1 MHIRKTWRATQI
13 WSVFLLKE
21 QKDCQKKHSQKNP
34 PPGSEWANVSQNV
47 FSIEELQFFRWNSAC
62 TLWFWCLAWGFTKA
76 YVRLQCF
83 YFDWHMLLTN
93 QETVGRATGACH
105 PHQIGLCVITSS
117 VYEVQQVF
125 QEDTSCAKPPWEIPH
140 NPFFA
145 PPCEQDFEE
154 HWRKPRGLK
163 VKRQARLENI
173 RKKHL
178 CSAQSILVG

>member
-13 WSVFLLKE
+13 WSVFYWKSRKTARKSTLK
-21 QKDCQKKHSQKNP
+21 K
-34 PPGSEWANVSQNV
+34 
-47 FSIEELQFFRWNSAC
+47 I
-62 TLWFWCLAWGFTKA
+62 
-76 YVRLQCF
+76 RLQGPSEPMCLRMCSVLRSSNF
-83 YFDWHMLLTN
+83 SDGIVPAPCGSGAWLGALQKLTCGFNASIFDWHMLLTN